1 MKIPK
6 FLSVEKGLENSV
18 AGERL
23 IRTQKNVDILNS
35 QSPIPGYREG
45 KKFLHLSSKRGQV
58 MHPCASMNEEYIC
71 CNVQV
76 LDTVSN
82 CLSDCSYCFL
92 QNYLNDGRIK
102 VVGDT
107 DAVMKEVQE
116 KTAAEPWRFFRIGTW
131 ELGDSLMLESLT
143 GVASELVEAFVS
155 IKNAVLELKTK
166 SNSVEGLLDLNHGGR
181 TVIGW
186 SLNPQAVISSEEH
199 GTADLD
205 SRLRAMEK
213 VAKAGYLVAL
223 HFDPMI
229 IHNGWECGY
238 GDLVSQV
245 SQAVPSERIA
255 WISIGSLRFNPEM
268 KKTIEDNFPASRIT
282 AAEMILGDDGKV
294 RYVKPLRLE
303 LYHLIYNAI
312 QKQLSK
318 DIMTYLC
325 MERWDVWKRVFGY
338 YPESTDHQDY
348 LFAESLYSRFPGL
361 VHQSPNLSLYGPQT

>member
-1 MKIPK
+1 MKMPK
-6 FLSVEKGLENSV
+6 SLSVEKGLENSV

-23 IRTQKNVDILNS
+23 IRTQENVEILNS
-35 QSPIPGYREG
+35 QPPIPGYREG
-45 KKFLHLSSKRGQV
+45 KRYLHLSSKRGQV
-58 MHPCASMNEEYIC
+58 MHPCASMNKEYIC

-82 CLSDCSYCFL
+82 CLADCSYCFL

-107 DAVMKEVQE
+107 DGVMKEVKE
-116 KTAAEPWRFFRIGTW
+116 KTEAEPWRFYRIGTW
-131 ELGDSLMLESLT
+131 ELGDSLILESLT
-143 GVASELVEAFVS
+143 GVAAELVEAFVS
-155 IKNAVLELKTK
+155 IENAVLELKTK
-166 SNSVEGLLDLNHGGR
+166 SDSVEGLLDLNHGGR

-186 SLNPQAVISSEEH
+186 SLNPQAVITSEEH
-199 GTADLD
+199 GTAGLD

-229 IHNGWECGY
+229 IHKGWKCGY
-238 GDLVSQV
+238 EDLVRQV
-245 SQAVPSERIA
+245 SQAVPAERIA

-268 KKTIEDNFPASRIT
+268 KKTIEDNFTGSRIT
-282 AAEMILGDDGKV
+282 SAEMVLGDDGKV

-338 YPESTDHQDY
+338 YPKSTDHQDY

-361 VHQSPNLSLYGPQT
+361 VHQSPNLSLYDPQT